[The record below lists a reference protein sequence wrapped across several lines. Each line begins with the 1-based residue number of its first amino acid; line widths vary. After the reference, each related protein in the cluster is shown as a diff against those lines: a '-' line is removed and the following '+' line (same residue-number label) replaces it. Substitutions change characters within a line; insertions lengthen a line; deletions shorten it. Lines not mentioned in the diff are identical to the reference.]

1 MSLDQ
6 FKLVKLKK
14 QDLEVLVSWAKGE
27 GWNPG
32 KHDFEVFWQTDPNG
46 FYGFFIDDQLIAGGA
61 LVSYQAQYGFMGLF
75 IVHPDYRGKG
85 IGRKLWYLRRNLL
98 QSRLTPN
105 ATIGMDGVLQ
115 MQAFYEEGGFK
126 KVYSDK
132 RFERYGENFSIHR
145 NISEISQ
152 QDIDELRVYDTQCF
166 GFNREIFLKQWL
178 ILPLSHQFKFTQ
190 NKEIRGFA
198 VIREVDKGFK
208 IGPLF
213 ADNYEIARELYVA
226 CLNQA
231 QGQPVYLDVPTINQ
245 DAVKLVTEFDAEC
258 MFECARMYFNGVPN
272 IPIHK
277 VFGMTTLE
285 LG

>member
-1 MSLDQ
+1 MNLDQ
-6 FKLVKLKK
+6 FKLVKLNKH
-14 QDLEVLVSWAKGE
+14 DLEVLVSWAKGE

-46 FYGFFIDDQLIAGGA
+46 FYGFFIDNQLIAGGA

-75 IVHPDYRGKG
+75 IVRPDYRGKG
-85 IGRKLWYLRRNLL
+85 IGRKLWYLRRDLL
-98 QSRLTPN
+98 QSRLAPN

-115 MQAFYEEGGFK
+115 MQPFYEQGGFK
-126 KVYSDK
+126 MAHGDK
-132 RFERYGENFSIHR
+132 RYECYGKTCSVHH
-145 NISEISQ
+145 NISELQEVDREQIKN
-152 QDIDELRVYDTQCF
+152 YDRECF
-166 GFNREIFLKQWL
+166 GYTRDIFLKYWL
-178 ILPLSHQFKFTQ
+178 ALPMSHQFKYAQ
-190 NKEIRGFA
+190 NNEILGFA
-198 VIREVDKGFK
+198 VIREVDQGFK

-213 ADNYEIARELYVA
+213 ADNYEIARELYKA

-245 DAVKLVTEFDAEC
+245 DAIKLVTEFDAEC
-258 MFECARMYFNGVPN
+258 MFECARMYFGGVPN

-277 VFGMTTLE
+277 VFGITTLE